1 MAGGGGIVGAELI
14 GGGDREADPMRR
26 SLSKMSERVAAVV
39 LSAGMGTRMKSAL
52 PKVLHPV
59 AGKPMI
65 GWVLDA
71 VDALGADPAVVVTAP
86 VHDAV
91 REAVSARANTAIQ
104 ETPLGTGHAVMAS
117 AEALKPWCAGGGTVL
132 VLFGDTPMITADTMA
147 RMVAA
152 RRAADNPAV
161 VVLGF
166 EPEDPGLYGRLI
178 VSPDRHL
185 ERIVEARDATPYELE
200 IRLCNGGVM
209 AIDAALLFELLGR
222 IGNTNAKGEYYL
234 TDVVGIAREL
244 DRRCAVVTC
253 DPVEAQGVDSRAGL
267 ARAEAAMQDRLRA
280 AAMAD
285 GVTMTAP
292 ETVFLTHD
300 TRLARD
306 VTVGPHVVFGP
317 GVTVEEG
324 AEIRAFSH
332 LEGAH
337 IGPGALVGPY
347 ARLRPGARIGA
358 AAHIGNFV
366 EVKNAEIADGAK
378 ANHLSYIG
386 DARVGSGA
394 NIGAGTITCNYDGF
408 SKHRTEIGAGAFIGS
423 NTALVAPV
431 TVGDG
436 AVVGAG
442 STITRDVAGDAMV
455 VERGETKTVPG
466 GGARF
471 RSAKSRMKTKG

>member
-1 MAGGGGIVGAELI
+1 
-14 GGGDREADPMRR
+14 
-26 SLSKMSERVAAVV
+26 MSERVAAVI

-71 VDALGADPAVVVTAP
+71 VAGSGADPVVVVTAP
-86 VHDAV
+86 AHDTV
-91 REAVSARANTAIQ
+91 REAVSGRAAVAVQ
-104 ETPLGTGHAVMAS
+104 DPPLGTGHAVLAS
-117 AEALKPWCAGGGTVL
+117 AEALETWCRGGGTVL
-132 VLFGDTPMITADTMA
+132 VCFGDTPMITPQTLS
-147 RMVAA
+147 RLVAA
-152 RRAADNPAV
+152 RQAADDPAV

-166 EPEDPGLYGRLI
+166 EPEDPGQYGRL
-178 VSPDRHL
+178 VLGPDMVL
-185 ERIVEARDATPYELE
+185 ERIIEARDATPEVLS

-209 AIDAALLFELLGR
+209 AIDASILFDMLRR
-222 IGNTNAKGEYYL
+222 IGNDNAKGEFYL
-234 TDVVGIAREL
+234 TDLVGIAHR
-244 DRRCAVVTC
+244 DGRRCHVVTC
-253 DPVEAQGVDSRAGL
+253 DPLETQGVDSRAGL

-280 AAMAD
+280 AALEG

-300 TRLARD
+300 TRLAQD

-317 GVTVEEG
+317 KVAVEEG

-337 IGPGALVGPY
+337 VGPGALVGPY

-358 AAHIGNFV
+358 QAHIGNFV
-366 EVKNAEIADGAK
+366 EVKNAEIEAGAK

-394 NIGAGTITCNYDGF
+394 NIGAGTITCNYDGTN
-408 SKHRTEIGAGAFIGS
+408 KHHTDIGARSFIGS

-431 TVGDG
+431 KVGDG
-436 AVVGAG
+436 AIIGAG
-442 STITRDVAGDAMV
+442 STVTRDVAGDDLV
-455 VERGETKTVPG
+455 VVRGETKTISG
-466 GGARF
+466 GGERL
-471 RSAKSRMKTKG
+471 RQRNLAKKKTKG